1 VLLAE
6 PVLQGMLVQEM
17 LVIQEVLA
25 ALVAGAAVAL
35 REIKLGSTVWV
46 LSTMGAAR
54 GSIARTSSTVVVRTM
69 ATQVAT
75 DTQLGTQL
83 VEEVEGAVA
92 TGSFFASSGRVSTP
106 PTGLALTPTA
116 AMAAQVV
123 VRLPAT
129 LVAVEMQVLPIQ
141 GVREVQE
148 TQEQQQIQVH
158 LLA

>member
-35 REIKLGSTVWV
+35 REIKLGSTVWAS
-46 LSTMGAAR
+46 STMDAAR
-54 GSIARTSSTVVVRTM
+54 TSIAPRSSTVVVRTM

-83 VEEVEGAVA
+83 EEEVEGAAA
-92 TGSFFASSGRVSTP
+92 TGSFFATGGRVSTSSIQVAAS
-106 PTGLALTPTA
+106 TL